1 MLKQFSR
8 MERTRSLIIIGFAV
22 IMAVSLVIFYAPGG
36 NRASDSPATST
47 EVLAK
52 VNGEEVTVGD
62 FTAIKQNFQ
71 QRLASMGNFSLAQM
85 GYTDKRFLDGLI
97 RDRIVAQE
105 AARLDLSA
113 SDAEV
118 ADKIRKDFRDPAGQF
133 VGFKRYQEIVI
144 ANYGSFERFERQVR
158 DQIAA
163 QKLEA
168 FVTAGVSV
176 SAEEVEDEYKR
187 KNTSFDL
194 VFVPITAD
202 KLAKKIQPSDEE
214 ARASFDQHKT
224 EYNISFPQKKIRY
237 LFINPTKAGE
247 KIQVSDEDLRAEF
260 EKLPP
265 ENKQAGVRVQQ
276 IVLRIARPD
285 LDAQVKEKADALV
298 TRARGESGNATE
310 EAFGEIAKGNSEE
323 PVSAKN
329 GGMIN
334 GVVKRNPNKPDD
346 PLQKTLDMTEG
357 AVSDPIK
364 YNNSYYIFRR
374 GASVPKTFE
383 DARQE
388 IIVSLRNRRAY
399 TVAAQL
405 AQRAADRLKETKDF
419 QKVAQE
425 LAAEANMKPDEM
437 VKETTYVKPGD
448 EVPDIGNAPQ
458 FEQAIEPLNNI
469 NDIGERTP
477 IKDGFAVPMLIDK
490 REPRT
495 PEFEEVKDK
504 AVEALRQERAKA
516 QLEQAARD
524 LANNTGNAADLK
536 AAAEKLGLEAQ
547 TSDAYKLGSPM
558 GEVGTSPAA
567 DEIIYSL
574 KAGEVSKTPIKIN
587 DNWVVVGAVKR
598 TDADLAEFAKQRD
611 DLTRTALSTRRNQVF
626 DDYIAGV
633 QARLQREGKIKIYE
647 DVLAQIAEEE
657 PAAAPPPQPRR
668 APPQPQQQIPVPTSK

>member
-36 NRASDSPATST
+36 NSPLDSPASNAK
-47 EVLAK
+47 VLAK

-71 QRLASMGNFSLAQM
+71 QRLASLGGFTLAQM

-105 AARLDLSA
+105 AARLDLDA

-118 ADKIRKDFRDPAGQF
+118 ADKIREDFRDPAGQF
-133 VGFKRYQEIVI
+133 VGFKRYQEIVT

-158 DQIAA
+158 DQVAA
-163 QKLEA
+163 QKLQA
-168 FVTAGVSV
+168 FVTAGVLV
-176 SAEEVEDEYKR
+176 ADEEVEDDYKR
-187 KNTSFDL
+187 KNTTFDL
-194 VFVPITAD
+194 VFVPVTVD
-202 KLAKKIQPSDEE
+202 KLAKKIQPSDEDL
-214 ARASFDQHKT
+214 RAYFEQHKA
-224 EYNISFPQKKIRY
+224 EYNISVPQKKIRY
-237 LFINPTKAGE
+237 LFINQTKAGE
-247 KIQVSDEDLRAEF
+247 KIQVSDEDLRAGF

-265 ENKQAGVRVQQ
+265 ESKQAGVRVQQ

-298 TRARGESGNATE
+298 KKARGETGNATE
-310 EAFGEIAKGNSEE
+310 EAFAEIARGNSEE

-329 GGMIN
+329 GGLIS
-334 GVVKRNPNKPDD
+334 GIVKKNPNKPDD

-364 YNNSYYIFRR
+364 YNNSYYVFRR
-374 GASVPKTFE
+374 GASVTKTFE
-383 DARQE
+383 EAKQE
-388 IIVSLRNRRAY
+388 TLVSERNRRAY
-399 TVAAQL
+399 AVAAQL

-425 LAAEANMKPDEM
+425 LAAEANMKPAEM
-437 VKETTYVKPGD
+437 IKETGYIKPGD
-448 EVPDIGNAPQ
+448 EVPEIGNAPQ

-477 IKDGFAVPMLIDK
+477 IKDGFAIPMLVDK

-495 PEFEEVKDK
+495 PELEEVKDK
-504 AVEALRQERAKA
+504 LAEAVRQERAKA
-516 QLEQAARD
+516 QLEQVARD
-524 LANNTGNAADLK
+524 LANNTGGAADLK

-547 TSDAYKLGSPM
+547 TSEAYKLGSPM

-567 DEIIYSL
+567 DEIIYGL
-574 KAGEVSKTPIKIN
+574 KAGEVSKTPVKIN
-587 DNWVVVGAVKR
+587 DNWVIVGATKR

-611 DLTRTALSTRRNQVF
+611 ELTRTALTTRRNQVF

-633 QARLQREGKIKIYE
+633 QARLQREGKIKVYE
-647 DVLAQIAEEE
+647 EVLAQLAEDE
-657 PAAAPPPQPRR
+657 PAAAPPPPRR
-668 APPQPQQQIPVPTSK
+668 APPPQQQVPVPTSK